1 MFNDLFLKRIIS
13 SKLVLTSYHG
23 NSSMSNPN
31 IDKGEIRKFE
41 ALASRWWDKES
52 KFKPLHDI
60 NPLRVNW
67 IDSRSPVAN
76 NKILDVGCGGGILS
90 ESMAH
95 RGANVTGIDMGDAP
109 LAVAKLHSLET
120 GIKINYQKST
130 VESLAEE
137 EAEQYDIITCLEM
150 LEHVPDP
157 NSIINTC
164 SKLLKPGGKIFFS
177 TINKNLK
184 AFLFAI
190 IGAEYILN
198 LLPKSTHEYKK
209 FIKPSQLQAWASRNN
224 LSFDSIIGMTYNP
237 ITQKYK
243 LSQDTSV
250 NYIVEASL
258 IND

>member
-1 MFNDLFLKRIIS
+1 MANQNKNNVDLEEIEKFNL
-13 SKLVLTSYHG
+13 
-23 NSSMSNPN
+23 
-31 IDKGEIRKFE
+31 
-41 ALASRWWDKES
+41 LAHKWWDPTSE
-52 KFKPLHDI
+52 FKPLHEI
-60 NPLRVNW
+60 NPLRLNFIKSSVNLKGKK
-67 IDSRSPVAN
+67 V
-76 NKILDVGCGGGILS
+76 LDVGCGGGILS
-90 ESMAH
+90 ESIANA
-95 RGANVTGIDMGDAP
+95 GADVTGIDQGDK
-109 LAVAKLHSLET
+109 VIQIAKLHAKES
-120 GIKINYQKST
+120 GVKIKYKHINIEDFYKNT
-130 VESLAEE
+130 DERFDV
-137 EAEQYDIITCLEM
+137 ITCLEM

-198 LLPKSTHEYKK
+198 LLPKGTHEYKK
-209 FIKPSQLQAWASRNN
+209 FIKPSQLQAWASGNN

-250 NYIVEASL
+250 NYIVEASSA
-258 IND
+258 ND